1 MKIKQFVDLDKQK
14 EITEAELGGL
24 FEQYK
29 MYSKL
34 ASDAKKQMTKLKA
47 QIEELFKDKEADAL
61 GNFWVDTG
69 NGLFKKEIRRK
80 VTIDPMMAD
89 PILKR
94 LNLFDKVV
102 TYEPVYDLDL
112 LNELIAD
119 GSLDEKLIEKMFK
132 TEVSYAIKA
141 QEKKKEQQGE

>member
-1 MKIKQFVDLDKQK
+1 MKIKGFVDIEKK
-14 EITEAELGGL
+14 ELNEAEIGGL

-34 ASDAKKQMTKLKA
+34 ASDARKQMSKLKE
-47 QIEELFKDKEADAL
+47 QIDALFVGKEADNF
-61 GNFWVDTG
+61 GNFWIDTG
-69 NGLFKKEIRRK
+69 NGFFKKEIRRK

-112 LNELIAD
+112 LNSYVAD
-119 GSLDEKLIEKMFK
+119 GSLDEDLIQKMFK
-132 TEVSYAIKA
+132 TEVSYALKT
-141 QEKKKEQQGE
+141 QEKKKEE